1 MGKLS
6 GANIRKT
13 VAYLKRNGLQKTAA
27 AALERLG
34 ETADGD
40 YEPLHLTETELAV
53 QRKWSLQYLANTR
66 ATGKKPAEFGVL
78 VPCYRTNP
86 EYFRVM
92 VASVLEQS
100 YPNLKLF
107 LADATEDD
115 SLKQV
120 LDAYLESAPEELGPG
135 RVVYRHLE
143 SNDGISANTNKALED
158 AVSAGVNYIALLDH
172 DDLLTPDAF
181 YEMAKAIAEG
191 GDNPPQ
197 MLYSDEDKCNEDATE
212 YYEINRKPD
221 YNESYLLSNNYICHL
236 LCVDA
241 EIAGKLRLRSEYD
254 GAQDFDFALRVVEE
268 IRTPPRHIA
277 KVLYHWRCHRGSTAE
292 NPESKQYAY
301 DAGLRAM
308 NDALKRRNRFA
319 VGYPLQHLGFYGV
332 AELGDPMEQD
342 EKLGAMGGRVLR
354 GGLKKTV
361 ISGALDE
368 EGKPLY
374 AGLHPLHTGYLH
386 RAVLGAEVPALDLRC
401 IRVRREY
408 WDLFEEITGVPYT
421 ETPVINKRYYGM
433 EESRQ
438 LAEVL
443 RDEPREWERIFDA
456 GTLPKDA
463 DIPALSTKLG
473 KALREAGCELR
484 FHPEWET
491 IWLR

>member
-1 MGKLS
+1 MAKLS
-6 GANIRKT
+6 GANLRKT
-13 VAYLKRNGLQKTAA
+13 YAYLKRNGLQKTAA
-27 AALERLG
+27 AALERLSSQD
-34 ETADGD
+34 DGS
-40 YEPLHLTETELAV
+40 YEPEHLTETELAL
-53 QRKWSLQYLANTR
+53 QRKWSLQYLAGTR
-66 ATGKKPAEFGVL
+66 AAGKTPVEFGVL

-86 EYFRVM
+86 DYLRAM

-107 LADATEDD
+107 IADATEDD

-143 SNDGISANTNKALED
+143 SNDGISSNTNKALED
-158 AVSAGVNYIALLDH
+158 AVQAGVNYIALLDH
-172 DDLLTPDAF
+172 DDLLTPDAL
-181 YEMAKAIAEG
+181 YEMARAIADAGE
-191 GDNPPQ
+191 NPPQ
-197 MLYSDEDKCNEDATE
+197 MLYSDEDKCDEEARE
-212 YYEINRKPD
+212 FYEVNRKPD

-241 EIAGKLRLRSEYD
+241 GIAGRLRLRSEYD
-254 GAQDFDFALRVVEE
+254 GAQDFDFALRVTEE
-268 IRTPPRHIA
+268 ITVPPGHIP

-332 AELGDPMEQD
+332 AELGDPFET
-342 EKLGAMGGRVLR
+342 EPGLGALGGRVVKN
-354 GGLKKTV
+354 GLHKSV
-361 ISGALDE
+361 ISGAMNE
-368 EGKPLY
+368 SGEPLY

-386 RAVLGAEVPALDLRC
+386 RAVLAAEVPVLDLRC
-401 IRVRREY
+401 IRIRPE
-408 WDLFEEITGVPYT
+408 LKETFEKITGVTYT
-421 ETPVINKRYYGM
+421 EKPVPGKRYYGM
-433 EESRQ
+433 EEGRD

-443 RDEPREWERIFDA
+443 GEEPREWERIFDA
-456 GTLPKDA
+456 DTLPKNT
-463 DIPALSTKLG
+463 DISALSVAFA
-473 KALREAGCELR
+473 KAAKEAGYVLR

-491 IWLR
+491 TWSK